1 MEVVEESAG
10 PAAAGGGGGGG
21 AAAAAAA
28 APPAKTDLSNPDFL
42 SKSKEAAQIANQVL
56 QGVLSQVAAGKDIA
70 DLCDFG
76 DALVAQLTGQ
86 VHKSKKLEKGVA
98 FPTCVSVNECVGHFS
113 PFKSESRP
121 LADGDVVK
129 MCVARLPPCAA
140 CCAAGAPGAAAHA
153 PRPRRPNGAAVSL
166 ARSLARLLAR
176 SANST
181 ARALSAARL
190 LTCANVFPLP
200 RSMPSS
206 DLGVHL
212 DGLIALVAHTTVVG
226 ASAAAGRFVTGP
238 HADVLAAAHAA
249 AEIALRLIKPGAK
262 NSAVTAAMERVAEA
276 FGVRAVAGVQM
287 LQLQQFV
294 LEGPKRIAL
303 KADKADAE
311 AAKDCVFAA
320 DEAYAVDVCF
330 SSGEGRPIEKDA
342 RTTVFKRTVDNA
354 YKPKIKASQQLLS
367 EINKRHPTLPFT
379 LRSLGKESEA
389 RLGVKECLT
398 HGLVGAYPVL
408 FEKEGAV
415 VAQFRFTVL
424 LLPGGSQKVT
434 GLDLPDFVRSE
445 RKLPADLEELR
456 NSVAYVAKAKKAK
469 AAGGEAAAAKPEDA
483 MKE

>member
-1 MEVVEESAG
+1 MDIDDASG
-10 PAAAGGGGGGG
+10 PAAAGGGG
-21 AAAAAAA
+21 AAAAA
-28 APPAKTDLSNPDFL
+28 PAKTDLSNPDFL

-98 FPTCVSVNECVGHFS
+98 FPTCISVNECVGHFS

-121 LADGDVVK
+121 LAEGDVVK
-129 MCVARLPPCAA
+129 MCVAARRR
-140 CCAAGAPGAAAHA
+140 AGARGA
-153 PRPRRPNGAAVSL
+153 PRLASPRL
-166 ARSLARLLAR
+166 ASPRLASRL
-176 SANST
+176 
-181 ARALSAARL
+181 ARALAHPPP
-190 LTCANVFPLP
+190 PLS
-200 RSMPSS
+200 RRS

-226 ASAAAGRFVTGP
+226 ADAAAGRLVTGP
-238 HADVLAAAHAA
+238 RADVLAAAHAA

-311 AAKDCVFAA
+311 AAKECVFAA

-330 SSGEGRPIEKDA
+330 STGEGRPIEKDA

-389 RLGVKECLT
+389 RLGVKECQT
-398 HGLVGAYPVL
+398 HGLVGAFPVL
-408 FEKEGAV
+408 FEREGAV

-434 GLDLPDFVRSE
+434 GLELPDFVRSE

-456 NSVAYVAKAKKAK
+456 NSVAYVAKAKKPKADK
-469 AAGGEAAAAKPEDA
+469 AGAAGGGEAVKPEDA